1 MMGSIVLDAS
11 AVLAILSGKVSYGA
25 IADDLEQAVMSA
37 VNVAEVMLVLNNQ
50 GIPVSAARDAV
61 NGFALTIVPFDAES
75 AEAAT
80 ELQLRALTKTS
91 KLSLGDLACLSLAQ
105 RLKAP
110 VLTADQAWKAVD
122 VGIEI
127 RYVLG

>member
-1 MMGSIVLDAS
+1 MMESIVLDAS

-50 GIPVSAARDAV
+50 GIPVSDARDAV

-75 AEAAT
+75 AEAAN
-80 ELQLRALTKTS
+80 ELRALTKTS

>member
-1 MMGSIVLDAS
+1 MMESIVLDAS

-37 VNVAEVMLVLNNQ
+37 VNVAEVMLTLNNQ
-50 GIPVSAARDAV
+50 GVPVSDARDAV
-61 NGFALTIVPFDAES
+61 NGLDLTVIPFDGES
-75 AEAAT
+75 AEAAN
-80 ELQLRALTKTS
+80 ELRALTKAS

-110 VLTADQAWKAVD
+110 VLTADQAWKTVD

>member
-1 MMGSIVLDAS
+1 MMESIVLDAS

-50 GIPVSAARDAV
+50 GIPVSEAREAV

-75 AEAAT
+75 AEAAN
-80 ELQLRALTKTS
+80 ELRALTKTS

-127 RYVLG
+127 RYVLE

>member
-50 GIPVSAARDAV
+50 GIPVSDVRDAV

-75 AEAAT
+75 AEAAN
-80 ELQLRALTKTS
+80 ELRALTKKS
-91 KLSLGDLACLSLAQ
+91 KLSLGDLACLSLAR